1 MRVERLDE
9 PGRKVRASFV
19 CEAISPAWPG
29 QSSGDGSGP
38 VSTGRPPPAW
48 TFPRL
53 GAVSPRSRHGQENLE
68 RRAQTCS
75 WEQRC
80 RPSPAYAGRV
90 RSGRVRSGRVRSGRV
105 RSGRV
110 RVVVPARVLLVQSV
124 LSVSPFCRRGLVLF
138 YLAGHAG
145 MPRGV
150 VVSLWI
156 TLRRPKRVLF
166 SPHVRSGA
174 WLAPARRADD
184 SDKSLLSKS
193 GSVASADLG
202 HLSPLYGRKVTKIAA
217 KCLVAADR
225 ALSEAEVEAAATGM
239 ACLNQS

>member
-1 MRVERLDE
+1 VRVERLDE
-9 PGRKVRASFV
+9 PGRKVRACFV

-90 RSGRVRSGRVRSGRV
+90 RSVVPARSCPHGRVRSGRART
-105 RSGRV
+105 
-110 RVVVPARVLLVQSV
+110 VVPTRGVPARGPARTVGLGRARAVVPTRGVSARVLLVQSV

-166 SPHVRSGA
+166 LAARPVGRLARTCSTSG
-174 WLAPARRADD
+174 LFR
-184 SDKSLLSKS
+184 
-193 GSVASADLG
+193 
-202 HLSPLYGRKVTKIAA
+202 
-217 KCLVAADR
+217 
-225 ALSEAEVEAAATGM
+225 
-239 ACLNQS
+239 

>member
-1 MRVERLDE
+1 M
-9 PGRKVRASFV
+9 
-19 CEAISPAWPG
+19 AW
-29 QSSGDGSGP
+29 S
-38 VSTGRPPPAW
+38 
-48 TFPRL
+48 
-53 GAVSPRSRHGQENLE
+53 
-68 RRAQTCS
+68 
-75 WEQRC
+75 EQR
-80 RPSPAYAGRV
+80 RRV
-90 RSGRVRSGRVRSGRV
+90 RSGVNRTPTSGLDVSSARCGLAAEQAWPGELGAAGPNMLVGTAVPPKSCLRGSCPLGSCPR
-105 RSGRV
+105 GRV
-110 RVVVPARVLLVQSV
+110 RVVVPARVLLVQSI

-166 SPHVRSGA
+166 SSHVRSGA

-225 ALSEAEVEAAATGM
+225 ALSEAEVEAAATGV